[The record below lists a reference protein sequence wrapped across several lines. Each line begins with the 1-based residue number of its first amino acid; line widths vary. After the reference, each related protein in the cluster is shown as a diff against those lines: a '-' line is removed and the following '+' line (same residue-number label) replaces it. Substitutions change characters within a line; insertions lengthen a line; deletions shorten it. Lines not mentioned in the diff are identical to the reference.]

1 MVCVGYFVRN
11 FKGSL
16 CNATQNILPIH
27 WKMCIL
33 FRCWNLRALRLK
45 HHPQGGRSHG
55 STNHRFWPKFGVS
68 GLELQFEFTNGYK
81 WYTKLEVAYRMC
93 PIVFQGH
100 LSNFKVT
107 HGGKNHWF
115 WPKLEVSGLWLQ
127 FGFSDGYGMM
137 HEAWS
142 SIENVPC
149 CFSKS
154 SVKFQGHTGQK
165 ITIFDPNL
173 EFPDCN
179 SSLNSP
185 MALKWCTKLNIV

>member
-1 MVCVGYFVRN
+1 MPYCFSRSFV
-11 FKGSL
+11 K
-16 CNATQNILPIH
+16 
-27 WKMCIL
+27 
-33 FRCWNLRALRLK
+33 
-45 HHPQGGRSHG
+45 
-55 STNHRFWPKFGVS
+55 
-68 GLELQFEFTNGYK
+68 
-81 WYTKLEVAYRMC
+81 
-93 PIVFQGH
+93 FQG
-100 LSNFKVT
+100 NT
-107 HGGKNHWF
+107 WGKNHWF

-185 MALKWCTKLNIV
+185 MALKWCTKLNIVYKRCPIIYKGDPRISRSHGTKKIGNFHPNWALPDCNSSLNSPMYLKWCINLDVV